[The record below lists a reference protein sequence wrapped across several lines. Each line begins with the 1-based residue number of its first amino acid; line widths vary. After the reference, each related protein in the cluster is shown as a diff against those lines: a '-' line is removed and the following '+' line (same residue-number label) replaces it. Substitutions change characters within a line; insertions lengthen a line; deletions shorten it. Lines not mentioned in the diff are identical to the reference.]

1 MNPQTSN
8 ISRWITFLVGPLVL
22 LISGFIALK
31 AKQWFNLDVSSQ
43 DVAAY
48 VLGLVLS
55 LGGLLITWLHHGG
68 KQELAKLT
76 GMSEARVEALEN
88 LIESRMPA
96 APMTPLMPEGGN
108 VTVKGKPENQ

>member
-1 MNPQTSN
+1 MNAQTSN
-8 ISRWITFLVGPLVL
+8 ISRWIAFLVGPLVL

-55 LGGLLITWLHHGG
+55 LGGLLTVWLHNRG
-68 KQELAKLT
+68 KHEIAKLT
-76 GMSEARVEALEN
+76 GLSEAKVEAIER
-88 LIESRMPA
+88 LIESRLPA
-96 APMTPLMPEGGN
+96 APSAEKSSAGPRS
-108 VTVKGKPENQ
+108 